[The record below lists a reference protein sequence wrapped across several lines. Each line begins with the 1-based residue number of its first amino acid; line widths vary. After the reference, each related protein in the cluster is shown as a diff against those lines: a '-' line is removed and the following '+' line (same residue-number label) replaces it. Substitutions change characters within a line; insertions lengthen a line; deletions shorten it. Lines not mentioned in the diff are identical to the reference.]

1 MPMVHAYNCTRQET
15 THSLFPD
22 VRADANIANTS
33 SEESDQEELVIRV
46 DPPSLKDAGLN
57 RDLNL
62 GDQVDGE
69 NEADI
74 SGSTPV
80 VPVDDQVIYNLIN
93 PCVLLILWGWLGFNC
108 GSTFGISGIK
118 WILAA
123 RSAVSSITASI
134 AGGIMGFLL
143 SYIVNN
149 RRFDIGYMIN
159 GVLGSLVGITALCA
173 MAQPWESIIIGA
185 IGSLIV
191 NGSIELLN
199 KLKIDDPVGCVGT
212 HAVGGMW
219 SLLSAGLFSR
229 RDTLADALQHQS
241 IQDGLFHGGGF
252 NQLGIQALA
261 VLAIT
266 VWTVVLAVIFLKVID
281 FVLGIRMP
289 LVEEL
294 IGADIVEHG
303 IGEIIYDKKHRKLL
317 NLGQYQRQSVD
328 AVPNESREQVRTVMS
343 QHGRR
348 GSGLLGHCH
357 VLSDAEVGAFD
368 ELLSQ
373 NQPDTVEGKKTV
385 NGLLE
390 RLKRFRFSKTMCPSS
405 DTISTVETV
414 NYIQECQEEEPS
426 HHTHI
431 RTQLLRHGK
440 CDNQHSNAQHE
451 DSQTERRNTDIDK
464 QHMQLQK
471 KATVTDR
478 EQTKT
483 ETYVGIASDSKERY
497 RNHKT
502 SFNTLSRR
510 NETEL
515 SKCI

>member
-1 MPMVHAYNCTRQET
+1 MR
-15 THSLFPD
+15 
-22 VRADANIANTS
+22 VRSSRLCHVVPAHRITKRVRGNDTPTS
-33 SEESDQEELVIRV
+33 SVKLTFSCDKLPEKARLGYNQYTVKPPVLQCYKCREFNHYASDCRGTQRCARCGA
-46 DPPSLKDAGLN
+46 DQSTT
-57 RDLNL
+57 RDL
-62 GDQVDGE
+62 
-69 NEADI
+69 
-74 SGSTPV
+74 
-80 VPVDDQVIYNLIN
+80 
-93 PCVLLILWGWLGFNC
+93 LWGWLGFNC

-123 RSAVSSITASI
+123 RSAVSTITVSI

-281 FVLGIRMP
+281 FVVGIRMP

-328 AVPNESREQVRTVMS
+328 AIPNESREQVRTVMS

-357 VLSDAEVGAFD
+357 VLSDAE
-368 ELLSQ
+368 
-373 NQPDTVEGKKTV
+373 
-385 NGLLE
+385 
-390 RLKRFRFSKTMCPSS
+390 
-405 DTISTVETV
+405 
-414 NYIQECQEEEPS
+414 
-426 HHTHI
+426 
-431 RTQLLRHGK
+431 
-440 CDNQHSNAQHE
+440 
-451 DSQTERRNTDIDK
+451 
-464 QHMQLQK
+464 
-471 KATVTDR
+471 
-478 EQTKT
+478 
-483 ETYVGIASDSKERY
+483 
-497 RNHKT
+497 
-502 SFNTLSRR
+502 
-510 NETEL
+510 
-515 SKCI
+515 